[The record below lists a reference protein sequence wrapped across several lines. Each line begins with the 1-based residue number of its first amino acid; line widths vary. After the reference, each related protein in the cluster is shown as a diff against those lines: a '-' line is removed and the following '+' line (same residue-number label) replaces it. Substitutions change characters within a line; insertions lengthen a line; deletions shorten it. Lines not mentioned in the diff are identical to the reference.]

1 MKNKTSKQRGKKEN
15 QKKDN
20 MENRRKI
27 ILKNLYNILRDTM
40 VLYSWNKTCDMK
52 KDKENKKKTLG
63 N

>member
-52 KDKENKKKTLG
+52 KDKENKKKTIG

>member
-27 ILKNLYNILRDTM
+27 ILKNLYNILRDMM

-52 KDKENKKKTLG
+52 KSITMAADLPFK
-63 N
+63 